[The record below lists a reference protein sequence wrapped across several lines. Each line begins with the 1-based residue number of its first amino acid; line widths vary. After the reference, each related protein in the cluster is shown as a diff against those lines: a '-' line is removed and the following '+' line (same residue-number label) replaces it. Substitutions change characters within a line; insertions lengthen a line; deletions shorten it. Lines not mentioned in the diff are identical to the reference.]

1 MFVVFMVAVVVV
13 VVVKMLVW
21 AAAVM
26 NMVVVV
32 EVFAIDVRANVVVD
46 TLASVGMLVMP
57 VVVIALKFVVSISYF
72 VYVLSDVVVGALVDA
87 LAAASMMEALES
99 AVPKL

>member
-1 MFVVFMVAVVVV
+1 MIVIVI
-13 VVVKMLVW
+13 VVVKMLAW

-46 TLASVGMLVMP
+46 TLASVGMLVVP
-57 VVVIALKFVVSISYF
+57 VVVIALKFAVSMSYF
-72 VYVLSDVVVGALVDA
+72 VDVLSDVVVGAFVDA
-87 LAAASMMEALES
+87 LAAASMMTDLES

>member
-1 MFVVFMVAVVVV
+1 MIAIVV

-46 TLASVGMLVMP
+46 TLASVGMLVVP
-57 VVVIALKFVVSISYF
+57 VVVIALKFVVSMSYF
-72 VYVLSDVVVGALVDA
+72 VDVLSDVVGALVDA

>member
-1 MFVVFMVAVVVV
+1 MIVIVI
-13 VVVKMLVW
+13 VVVKMLAW

-46 TLASVGMLVMP
+46 MLSGVEIIAVGAA
-57 VVVIALKFVVSISYF
+57 VIALEFAVPILYF
-72 VYVLSDVVVGALVDA
+72 VDVLSDVMVGTFVDA
-87 LAAASMMEALES
+87 LAAASMMTDLES
-99 AVPKL
+99 AVPIL